1 MTRIQ
6 ALEKEVRSL
15 SHDELAKF
23 RAWFA
28 RFDAV
33 QWDRQIESDMAT
45 GKLDSLAARALAAH
59 RRGESREL

>member
-15 SHDELAKF
+15 TRDELAEF

-28 RFDAV
+28 RFDAA
-33 QWDRQIESDMAT
+33 QWDRQIESDMRS
-45 GKLDSLAARALAAH
+45 GRLDRLAARAPEAH
-59 RRGESREL
+59 RRGESRQL